1 MKSEIKQERD
11 AMRVLVLGG
20 NGFIGRN
27 IVAKLQTQGAQILI
41 GSRNGQNK
49 INTIQV
55 KMQQMLQVEDWLP
68 LLDGVDVVVNSV
80 GILRERKGESYTD
93 IHTFAVESLADAC
106 AQLGVKL
113 IHISAIGLSEA
124 AKSGF
129 ITSKYWGEQAILASG
144 ANAIIVRPSLLDGEG
159 GYGAK
164 WFRRV
169 AAWPLQFVM
178 KSNGLVAPLQVADL
192 GEAVA
197 SLCLT
202 SQKWPQ
208 IIELGGNDL
217 LTIAQYLAKL
227 RAINKP
233 NPALQL
239 VMPKRIVRV
248 VSHIFDAF
256 ALTPLSFG
264 HFELMQGYNV
274 PAVNLLPV
282 LLGRKPAGLGQIIE
296 SQANELSDLIALKL

>member
-1 MKSEIKQERD
+1 
-11 AMRVLVLGG
+11 MRVLVLGG

-41 GSRNGQNK
+41 GSRYGQNQS
-49 INTIQV
+49 NAIQV

>member
-1 MKSEIKQERD
+1 VKTKEGD

-27 IVAKLQTQGAQILI
+27 IVAKLQAQGALVLV
-41 GSRNGQNK
+41 GSRNASKQG
-49 INTIQV
+49 NTIQV
-55 KMQQMLQVEDWLP
+55 KMQNMQQADDWLP
-68 LLDGVDVVVNSV
+68 IINSFDVVVNSV
-80 GILRERKGESYTD
+80 GILRERKGESYAD

-113 IHISAIGLSEA
+113 VQISVIGLSDN

-144 ANAIIVRPSLLDGEG
+144 TDAIIVRPSLLDGEG

-169 AAWPLQFVM
+169 ATWPLQLVM
-178 KSNGLVAPLQVADL
+178 QSDGLIAPLQVTDL

-197 SLCLT
+197 NLCLKP
-202 SQKWPQ
+202 QKWPQ
-208 IIELGGNDL
+208 IIELGGSDVM
-217 LTIAQYLAKL
+217 TIAQYLAKL
-227 RAINKP
+227 RAVNQQKS
-233 NPALQL
+233 ALQL
-239 VMPKRIVRV
+239 AMPKLVVRLA
-248 VSHIFDAF
+248 SHIFDVL

-274 PAVNLLPV
+274 PAVNSLPE
-282 LLGRKPAGLGQIIE
+282 LLGRKPSAVG
-296 SQANELSDLIALKL
+296 ANNSLELQDALAF